1 MRKVYSVPYS
11 LLYTAWGVLFILT
24 VVLGFAYPEAA
35 GMEKGVLV
43 TISVLFFLPP
53 AMVLLKSRRDGSH
66 HRIVLRNLSLGSLL
80 GTLVL
85 LVLNL
90 CSVGWPSA
98 VGTGLHA
105 ALTVVS
111 SPMVCSNF
119 FVLPLFLWACLLMG
133 SLAKKK

>member
-1 MRKVYSVPYS
+1 MRKVYPVPYS

-66 HRIVLRNLSLGSLL
+66 HRILLRNLSLGSLL

-98 VGTGLHA
+98 VGMGLHA

-111 SPMVCSNF
+111 APMVCSNF

-133 SLAKKK
+133 ALSKKK